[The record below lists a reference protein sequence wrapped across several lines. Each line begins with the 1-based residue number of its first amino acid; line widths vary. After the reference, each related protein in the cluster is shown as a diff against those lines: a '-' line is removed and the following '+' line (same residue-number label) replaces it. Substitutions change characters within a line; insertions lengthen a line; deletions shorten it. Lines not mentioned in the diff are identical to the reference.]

1 MAKNTETI
9 RIDRNAAADAIA
21 MTRLLRT
28 NQPDMAL
35 FILQSYGT
43 DVARLHS
50 LCGAMAAFTAAV
62 LDKVDSLSDELNR
75 SADVLVP
82 NGEAVLAAAA
92 QRVACFDPSDSK

>member
-1 MAKNTETI
+1 MAKNNDTI
-9 RIDRNAAADAIA
+9 SIDRNAAADAVAI
-21 MTRLLRT
+21 TRLLRT

-50 LCGAMAAFTAAV
+50 LCGAMAAFNASV
-62 LDKVDSLSDELNR
+62 LDRIDSMSDELNR

-82 NGEAVLAAAA
+82 NGDAVLAAAA
-92 QRVACFDPSDSK
+92 QSVACFDLV